1 MAAPARRLRPT
12 VEWTLLLLTVVSGLV
27 DAVSFVGL
35 NQVFVANMTGNVALL
50 GFAVAGTPGLSAA
63 GTLVSLVGFLGGA
76 LLVRGPGVTAGLVA
90 VLATGATLWALADQP
105 ST

>member
-1 MAAPARRLRPT
+1 MATPARRLQPT

-50 GFAVAGTPGLSAA
+50 GFAMAGTSDLSAA
-63 GTLVSLVGFLGGA
+63 ALVVSLAGFLGGA
-76 LLVRGPGVTAGLVA
+76 LLGGRLGSMLGGGGAGWRPRW
-90 VLATGATLWALADQP
+90 GSRP
-105 ST
+105 R